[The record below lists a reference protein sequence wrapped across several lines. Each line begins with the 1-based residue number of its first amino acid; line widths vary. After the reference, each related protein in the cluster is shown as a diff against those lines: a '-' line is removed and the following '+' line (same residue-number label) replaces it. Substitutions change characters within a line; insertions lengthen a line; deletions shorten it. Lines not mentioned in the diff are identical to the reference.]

1 MSASLAASES
11 TPKAA
16 VQTTGPSA
24 AVMGTY
30 ARQNLVFERGEG
42 AWLITPDGE
51 RYLDFG
57 SGVAVNVLGHA
68 HPLLVAALTEQAGKL
83 WHTSNLYRVEGQERL
98 AERLV
103 AATFAGQGLLLQF
116 GAPKRARPPSR
127 PRAATTTSM
136 ATRSAGASSPT
147 PAPSMAARLRPSPPA
162 AIRNTSKASARPSKA
177 SIRFPF
183 GDIDATEQAITPETA
198 AIMIEPTQ
206 GEGGVNV
213 ASAEFLRALRDLC
226 DKHGLLLI
234 FDEVQSGVGRCGKLF
249 AHEWAGITPDL
260 MPIAKGIGGGFP
272 LGALLATEEAAK
284 GLVPGTHGSTF
295 GGNPLATAVGYAV
308 LGAVLEPGFLEGV
321 QQKALRMKQALASI
335 KDSHPDLVEEVR
347 GQGLLTGIKV
357 KGPACRCR
365 QGRHCREASRRRR
378 IRTTSCASC
387 PRSTLPTRRLP
398 RPRSVCR
405 ARSIACRQLQPDT
418 HPHPSRP
425 ECHGHEIANRSDA
438 ETFSRS

>member
-103 AATFAGQGLLLQF
+103 AATFADKVF
-116 GAPKRARPPSR
+116 FCNSGAEACE
-127 PRAATTTSM
+127 AAIK
-136 ATRSAGASSPT
+136 
-147 PAPSMAARLRPSPPA
+147 AARRYHYVDGNPQRWRIITYTGAFHGRTLATIAAGGNPKYLEGFGPA
-162 AIRNTSKASARPSKA
+162 VEG
-177 SIRFPF
+177 FDQVPF

-213 ASAEFLRALRDLC
+213 ASAEFLRALRALC

-234 FDEVQSGVGRCGKLF
+234 LDEVQSGVGRCGKLF

-308 LGAVLEPGFLEGV
+308 LGAVLEPGFIEAV

-357 KGPACRCR
+357 KVAPADVVKAALAEKLLVV
-365 QGRHCREASRRRR
+365 GASDNVVRL
-378 IRTTSCASC
+378 
-387 PRSTLPTRRLP
+387 LPPLN
-398 RPRSVCR
+398 
-405 ARSIACRQLQPDT
+405 IAD
-418 HPHPSRP
+418 
-425 ECHGHEIANRSDA
+425 EEIAEAAQRL
-438 ETFSRS
+438 SRALDRLSAPAT